1 MEKRMNDKVKVKTLR
16 PVLFE
21 GKPQTEFETTD
32 LHRRELETRG
42 LLEGSHVAARAPKPA
57 ASTSGTEFIDRKAAE
72 VIAAIE
78 GADQT
83 LLADA
88 LDAEQAKGDK
98 ARSTVVDALRAA
110 IDG

>member
-1 MEKRMNDKVKVKTLR
+1 MNDKVKVKTLR

-21 GKPQTEFETTD
+21 GRPQTEFETTE
-32 LHRRELETRG
+32 LHRRELQTRR
-42 LLEGSHVAARAPKPA
+42 LLDGSHVAAKASKPV
-57 ASTSGTEFIDRKAAE
+57 ASTSGAEFIDRKAAE

-88 LDAEQAKGDK
+88 LEAEQAKGEK
-98 ARSTVVDALRAA
+98 ARSTVVEALQAA
-110 IDG
+110 IYG

>member
-1 MEKRMNDKVKVKTLR
+1 MNDKVKVRTLR

-21 GKPQTEFETTD
+21 GKPQTEFETTE

-42 LLEGSHVAARAPKPA
+42 LLEGSNVAAKRSKPA
-57 ASTSGTEFIDRKAAE
+57 PRTSGAEFIDRKAAE

-78 GADQT
+78 GADQA
-83 LLADA
+83 LLAEA
-88 LDAEQAKGDK
+88 LEAEQAKGDK
-98 ARSTVVDALRAA
+98 ARSTVVDALQAA